1 MQASSQGAKEPR
13 SQAAKELSSQGA
25 KEPRRQAAMEPTKLR
40 NPAPPGQ
47 RTAVKVELS
56 SLCQL
61 LVGKWSG
68 LKRGVESARHSPQ
81 ESSLCA
87 RAPYRNFLID

>member
-47 RTAVKVELS
+47 RTAQKVELS
-56 SLCQL
+56 FY
-61 LVGKWSG
+61 VG
-68 LKRGVESARHSPQ
+68 
-81 ESSLCA
+81 C
-87 RAPYRNFLID
+87 